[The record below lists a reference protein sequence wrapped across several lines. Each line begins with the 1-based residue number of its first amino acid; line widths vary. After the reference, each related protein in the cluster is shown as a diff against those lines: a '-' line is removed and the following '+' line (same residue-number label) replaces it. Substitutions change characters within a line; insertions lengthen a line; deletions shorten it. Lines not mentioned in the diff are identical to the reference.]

1 LKSIA
6 IHQGGRPKLIG
17 VARQVIWGITGG
29 LNAYSADKYGTVGCC
44 SSPKKGNPITAD
56 VAPLVVGGNGSGL
69 KSFKWRTLS
78 GLLP

>member
-1 LKSIA
+1 MEL
-6 IHQGGRPKLIG
+6 R
-17 VARQVIWGITGG
+17 
-29 LNAYSADKYGTVGCC
+29 AYSADKYGTVGCC

-69 KSFKWRTLS
+69 KIFKWRTLS